1 MENYQI
7 EQRIKI
13 DFAYSGV
20 PPRVY
25 AKQYDNN
32 MRVVAVDLYNNGVPY
47 VVPAG
52 YSVNIRME
60 KLDGHH
66 VYNPALFGTGNT
78 VFAILT
84 QQMLTHPGELM
95 AEMEVVQAE
104 NVLKTATF
112 MVVCVPSMIPPGE
125 IESTDEYKTLQEL
138 SAQALAA
145 AKSAEESAREA
156 NPFENFIF
164 NEYTGHAYTV
174 LKNYIREFY

>member
-47 VVPAG
+47 IVPAG

-125 IESTDEYKTLQEL
+125 IESTDE
-138 SAQALAA
+138 
-145 AKSAEESAREA
+145 
-156 NPFENFIF
+156 
-164 NEYTGHAYTV
+164 
-174 LKNYIREFY
+174 